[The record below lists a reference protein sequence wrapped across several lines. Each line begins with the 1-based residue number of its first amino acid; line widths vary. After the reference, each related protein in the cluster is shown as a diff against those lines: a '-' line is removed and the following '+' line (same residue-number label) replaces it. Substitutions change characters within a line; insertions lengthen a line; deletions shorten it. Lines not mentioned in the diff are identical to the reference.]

1 MLIYSLSCSCSSNLT
16 NYKTAEDMYNYRNFH
31 N

>member
-1 MLIYSLSCSCSSNLT
+1 LT